1 MIVPMKKV
9 SLVIMEKSREEAL
22 DNLREIGVVHLERK
36 AVSSEALVKLL
47 DRKAKAENVL
57 GILRS
62 YETKKKGPKKNAPG
76 NESRSAG
83 GVSDHPR
90 RRAADYINSEGVPYS
105 SEALNAPDRLDFIG
119 HILEIADERKTLQD
133 RAVSLSRE
141 RIRIEDWGDFDP
153 RELEA
158 LGAAGIVICLYEFSH
173 ADFAALPPETE
184 YIVLRQDK
192 AFVYAAVFGGEVP
205 GCTPFT
211 LPVLSLK
218 EIDREL
224 AEIHDQLAD
233 IEGHLASLED
243 RKPVVE
249 DELSRIQEQIEFE
262 TARAGMERLEDVP
275 RDSTVAWIT
284 GFVPKDDL
292 GLLKR
297 AAAEN
302 GWALAADDPGPGDM
316 VPTKLKN
323 NRLASLIRPL
333 TDFLEVTPG
342 YDEVDISGWFLF
354 FFVIFFGMIFGDAGY
369 GALIL
374 AVSLLGILKTAK
386 KGVPPILK
394 LLLLL
399 GLSNFTWGVLT
410 CSWFGLKVAQIP
422 EPLKG
427 LSLGLI
433 SNVTADKSATDKALV
448 QQNLMIFCFS
458 LALLQL
464 SIGHIL
470 AILHEKSLKI
480 LGHLGNIAMLGGMYF
495 IILSLIASNEA
506 RQIPMYS
513 QAVYVFAAGF
523 VLNFVFASYEGS
535 IGRSILESLK
545 NIISVILGIANVFSD
560 IMSYIRLWAVGL
572 AGAAI
577 ADTVD
582 TMAFQIS
589 GAAGPVVVHF
599 IVFLLAMALL
609 VFGHGLNLVLNM
621 LSVLVHG
628 VRLNTLE
635 FSGHVGLT
643 WAGTAYRPFSK
654 RAVRSRE

>member
-1 MIVPMKKV
+1 MKKV
-9 SLVIMEKSREEAL
+9 SLVVMEKSREASLEK
-22 DNLREIGVVHLERK
+22 LREAGVLHLEKRN
-36 AVSSEALVKLL
+36 VRSDALSKLL
-47 DRKAKAENVL
+47 DRKAKVETAL

-62 YETKKKGPKKNAPG
+62 YSLDKKAAGKI
-76 NESRSAG
+76 SADG
-83 GVSDHPR
+83 GKQAD
-90 RRAADYINSEGVPYS
+90 AAGEGFSS
-105 SEALNAPDRLDFIG
+105 SETINGEAPPDLVSRV
-119 HILEIADERKTLQD
+119 LELGDEKKTLQEQLLVN
-133 RAVSLSRE
+133 AKE
-141 RIRIEDWGDFDP
+141 RSRIEKWGNFDP
-153 RELEA
+153 RSFAEFAEK
-158 LGAAGIVICLYEFSH
+158 GIVLIPYELSPK
-173 ADFAALPPETE
+173 AYESLPEGL
-184 YIVLRQDK
+184 ILLGQDK
-192 AFVYAAVFGGEVP
+192 AG
-205 GCTPFT
+205 
-211 LPVLSLK
+211 LRVLSVGKDLPG
-218 EIDREL
+218 ESPWILPEHSL
-224 AEIHDQLAD
+224 AEIDALIAD
-233 IEGHLASLED
+233 IQDKLAGIENQLSALARQEASLEL
-243 RKPVVE
+243 E
-249 DELSRIQEQIEFE
+249 QESLMERIEFE
-262 TARAGMERLEDVP
+262 TARAGMETVEDAP
-275 RDSTVAWIT
+275 EEFTVSWIT
-284 GFVPKDDL
+284 GFVPQDEL
-292 GLLKR
+292 GVLKR

-302 GWALAADDPGPGDM
+302 GWALMADDPGEDDN

-333 TDFLEVTPG
+333 TDFLEVVPG
-342 YDEVDISGWFLF
+342 YNEIDISGFFLF

-374 AVSLLGILKTAK
+374 LAGIIGILKTARR
-386 KGVPPILK
+386 GVPPILK

-399 GLSNFTWGVLT
+399 GLSNFTWGLLT

-422 EPLKG
+422 AVLQG
-427 LSLGLI
+427 LSLPLI
-433 SNVTADKSATDKALV
+433 SNVTADKSAFDQAIV

-470 AILHEKSLKI
+470 AIAHDRSLKI
-480 LGHLGNIAMLGGMYF
+480 LGHIGSIAMLGGMYF

-506 RQIPMYS
+506 RSIPMYPM
-513 QAVYVFAAGF
+513 AVYGFAGGF

-582 TMAFQIS
+582 TMALQIGGTS
-589 GAAGPVVVHF
+589 GPVVAHF
-599 IVFLLAMALL
+599 LVFILAVVLL
-609 VFGHGLNLVLNM
+609 VFGHGLNLVLNV

-643 WAGTAYRPFSK
+643 WAGTAYKPFAK
-654 RAVRSRE
+654 RIRSRE